1 MITFSLENVSAAQW
15 MLWIIF
21 IIVSFITDIIV
32 FYVAYKL
39 GQGAELIP
47 RRKESQNGK

>member
-1 MITFSLENVSAAQW
+1 MITFSLETVSAAQW
-15 MLWIIF
+15 LLWIIF
-21 IIVSFITDIIV
+21 IIVSFLTDIVV

-47 RRKESQNGK
+47 CKKESRNGK